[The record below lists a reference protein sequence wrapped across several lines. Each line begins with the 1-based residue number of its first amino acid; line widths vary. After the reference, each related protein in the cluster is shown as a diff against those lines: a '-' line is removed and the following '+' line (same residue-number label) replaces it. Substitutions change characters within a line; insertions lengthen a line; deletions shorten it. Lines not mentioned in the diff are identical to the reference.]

1 MLKQAA
7 FLFDFFMRVL
17 IFLLIVVVGFS
28 LVSISLVGISFGEKV
43 AHPQAD
49 PSLYDVSLQL
59 QLRNSEVQLITYIEP
74 TIMFISNI
82 KLVHEYLDG
91 KENKKIIEKDGEKLE
106 LIQYEQIFRFSETKQ
121 IATLGMVY
129 KDTFVLTFRHD
140 AYLTSPGDTLD
151 AFWKITRT
159 IQ

>member
-1 MLKQAA
+1 MLKQVVLQ
-7 FLFDFFMRVL
+7 FRFMKIQL
-17 IFLLIVVVGFS
+17 FLLVIVAAFS
-28 LVSISLVGISFGEKV
+28 LVGYSYAQV
-43 AHPQAD
+43 HPQED

-59 QLRNSEVQLITYIEP
+59 QLRNSEGQLITYIEP
-74 TIMFISNI
+74 TIMYISNI
-82 KLVHEYLDG
+82 KLVHEFLDT

-121 IATLGMVY
+121 ISSVGMWY
-129 KDTFVLTFRHD
+129 KDKFALLFRHD
-140 AYLTSPGDTLD
+140 GILTSAGDRLD

>member
-1 MLKQAA
+1 MLKQAV
-7 FLFDFFMRVL
+7 LPFDFFMKIQL
-17 IFLLIVVVGFS
+17 FLLVIVAAFS
-28 LVSISLVGISFGEKV
+28 LVGNSYAQGG
-43 AHPQAD
+43 AYPQED
-49 PSLYDVSLQL
+49 PSLYEVSLQL
-59 QLRNSEVQLITYIEP
+59 QLRNSDGQLITYIEP
-74 TIMFISNI
+74 TIMYIKNI
-82 KLVHEYLDG
+82 EMVHEFLDN

-129 KDTFVLTFRHD
+129 KDKFVLLFRHD
-140 AYLTSPGDTLD
+140 GYLTSAGDRLD

>member
-1 MLKQAA
+1 MLKQVVLQ
-7 FLFDFFMRVL
+7 FRFMKIQL
-17 IFLLIVVVGFS
+17 FLLVIVAAFS
-28 LVSISLVGISFGEKV
+28 LVGYSYAEVY
-43 AHPQAD
+43 PQED

-59 QLRNSEVQLITYIEP
+59 QLRNSEGQLITYIEP

-82 KLVHEYLDG
+82 KLVHEFLDT

-129 KDTFVLTFRHD
+129 KDTFVLLFRHD
-140 AYLTSPGDTLD
+140 GYLTSPGDTLD